1 MGRGCHQLWCF
12 PLGVIKCSGISSSD
26 GGTTLQTCEKT
37 LNCSLQKGEQYGDIL
52 SHWMKKPPPALIKV

>member
-12 PLGVIKCSGISSSD
+12 PLGVMKCSGITSGD
-26 GGTTLQTCEKT
+26 GGTTLRTCEKT
-37 LNCSLQKGEQYGDIL
+37 LNCTLQKGEQYGDTL